1 MSPVSAA
8 PTPAPNPA
16 TPAGWQHA
24 RSRDGTGIAWRAD
37 GPADA
42 PVVVLCNGIA
52 CDDVYWSRVWPD
64 LAADHRVVRWHY
76 RGHGRSEPPANREEV
91 FVSSIVRDLEAVVA
105 AAGVDRAV
113 LVGHS
118 FGVQVIAEAFRA
130 RRDLVAGLVAVA
142 GAFGHPLGT
151 LRGRDPGVL
160 LFPLIELA
168 TWPAPRALTGILRA
182 GLRSPVAYWVG
193 RAIGG
198 VGSDAPRETMHE
210 YFAHVAQL
218 DPLVLLPMFRAMQ
231 AHSSAD
237 VLPTIDVPTIVLS
250 GAADGMTPPRRA
262 SRMARTIP
270 GAELIE
276 LPRATHV
283 LPIEEPEE
291 VAEAVRRV
299 VARAEPS
306 A

>member
-1 MSPVSAA
+1 M
-8 PTPAPNPA
+8 
-16 TPAGWQHA
+16 
-24 RSRDGTGIAWRAD
+24 RSSDGTGIAWRAD

-42 PVVVLCNGIA
+42 PAVVLCNGIA
-52 CDDVYWSRVWPD
+52 CDDGYWSRVWPQ

-76 RGHGRSEPPANREEV
+76 RGHGRSDPPANREEV
-91 FVSSIVRDLEAVVA
+91 YVSSIVRDLEAVA
-105 AAGVDRAV
+105 AAADVERAV

-118 FGVQVIAEAFRA
+118 FGVQVVAEAFRA

-160 LFPLIELA
+160 LFPLLELA
-168 TWPAPRALTGILRA
+168 TWPAPRALTGVLRA
-182 GLRSPVAYWVG
+182 GLRSPLAYWIG

-198 VGSDAPRETMHE
+198 IGSDAPRETMEE
-210 YFAHVAQL
+210 YFEHVAGL
-218 DPLVLLPMFRAMQ
+218 DPQVLLPMFRAMQ
-231 AHSSAD
+231 AHSSED
-237 VLPTIDVPTIVLS
+237 VLPGIDVPTVVLS
-250 GAADGMTPPRRA
+250 GADDGMTPPRRA
-262 SRMARTIP
+262 ARMARAIP

-283 LPIEEPEE
+283 LPIEEPDE
-291 VAEAVRRV
+291 VVDAVRRV
-299 VARAEPS
+299 VARAERS